1 MDQER
6 FLTILAK
13 RWVLAVLDITWEE
26 AQEEDIQEEEVN
38 SKYMKVKQRSR
49 NIEADRNMITRNRM
63 TYRLQ

>member
-49 NIEADRNMITRNRM
+49 NIEADRNMITRNYM